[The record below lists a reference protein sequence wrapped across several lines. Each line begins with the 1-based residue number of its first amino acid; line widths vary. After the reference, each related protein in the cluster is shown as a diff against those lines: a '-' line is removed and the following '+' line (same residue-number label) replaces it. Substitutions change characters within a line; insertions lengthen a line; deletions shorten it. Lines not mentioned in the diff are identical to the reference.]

1 MTALALDDTVCQL
14 EIVGPAEA
22 PVIVVLGGIS
32 ASRHVTTWWNDFTGP
47 GKTIDT
53 DRYRVASIDYRSAD
67 ADGRPLSTLDHARE
81 LCHALDAEN
90 IDSIQAIVGAS
101 YGGMI
106 ALAFGS
112 IASDRVGR
120 LIVFGA
126 AHESSPVATAHRILQ
141 RRVVEIGLQSGAG
154 LDSLI
159 VARGRS
165 AFVILNLYPYNSG
178 HLMIVPNR
186 HVASLAE
193 LSAEERG
200 DVMDLT
206 ARAEVAVTEVYRPQ
220 GLNIGVNLG
229 KAAGAGIADH
239 LHVHVVPR
247 WTGDTNF
254 MSVVGNVRVLPEE
267 VPASVDRLR
276 PVLERLEGR
285 RGVGA

>member
-1 MTALALDDTVCQL
+1 MDRLYSPWRL
-14 EIVGPAEA
+14 
-22 PVIVVLGGIS
+22 S
-32 ASRHVTTWWNDFTGP
+32 YVTTASEPVP
-47 GKTIDT
+47 GCIFCNAAAAEHD
-53 DRYRVASIDYRSAD
+53 D
-67 ADGRPLSTLDHARE
+67 PL
-81 LCHALDAEN
+81 
-90 IDSIQAIVGAS
+90 V
-101 YGGMI
+101 
-106 ALAFGS
+106 
-112 IASDRVGR
+112 
-120 LIVFGA
+120 
-126 AHESSPVATAHRILQ
+126 
-141 RRVVEIGLQSGAG
+141 
-154 LDSLI
+154 

-193 LSAEERG
+193 LSPEERA

-267 VPASVDRLR
+267 VPASVERLR
-276 PVLERLEGR
+276 PVFERL
-285 RGVGA
+285 ASQL

>member
-1 MTALALDDTVCQL
+1 MDRLYSPWRL
-14 EIVGPAEA
+14 
-22 PVIVVLGGIS
+22 S
-32 ASRHVTTWWNDFTGP
+32 YVTTASEPVP
-47 GKTIDT
+47 GCIFCNAAAAEHD
-53 DRYRVASIDYRSAD
+53 D
-67 ADGRPLSTLDHARE
+67 PL
-81 LCHALDAEN
+81 
-90 IDSIQAIVGAS
+90 V
-101 YGGMI
+101 
-106 ALAFGS
+106 
-112 IASDRVGR
+112 
-120 LIVFGA
+120 
-126 AHESSPVATAHRILQ
+126 
-141 RRVVEIGLQSGAG
+141 
-154 LDSLI
+154 
-159 VARGRS
+159 VARGRA

-193 LSAEERG
+193 LSPEERA

-267 VPASVDRLR
+267 VPASVERLR
-276 PVLERLEGR
+276 PVFERL
-285 RGVGA
+285 ASQL

>member
-1 MTALALDDTVCQL
+1 MDRLYSPWRL
-14 EIVGPAEA
+14 
-22 PVIVVLGGIS
+22 S
-32 ASRHVTTWWNDFTGP
+32 YVTTASEPVP
-47 GKTIDT
+47 GCIFCNAAAAEHD
-53 DRYRVASIDYRSAD
+53 D
-67 ADGRPLSTLDHARE
+67 PL
-81 LCHALDAEN
+81 
-90 IDSIQAIVGAS
+90 V
-101 YGGMI
+101 
-106 ALAFGS
+106 
-112 IASDRVGR
+112 
-120 LIVFGA
+120 
-126 AHESSPVATAHRILQ
+126 
-141 RRVVEIGLQSGAG
+141 
-154 LDSLI
+154 

-193 LSAEERG
+193 LSPEERA

-267 VPASVDRLR
+267 VPASVERLR
-276 PVLERLEGR
+276 PVFERLASAR
-285 RGVGA
+285 